1 MMNIGDCN
9 WRFSSGQSK
18 ADSFP
23 REGSSQDTV
32 EAEWYRHAWWSTADL
47 FLEQG

>member
-23 REGSSQDTV
+23 REAVFARYGGGGAVPASV
-32 EAEWYRHAWWSTADL
+32 VVY
-47 FLEQG
+47 G